1 MDSFRVRPLWHA
13 AAPPSDPQ
21 APDCATVNPPQE
33 HVQGDSWWTDYQ
45 AVSYQLAS
53 KHGNR
58 AQFANMVKTCHTAGV
73 GVIVGKLPVLRA
85 SSRRARK
92 VFWDGGHD
100 GEWGSGVVRVLSGCG
115 TRPDRFPTSET
126 PVLSV
131 VQASCQNRSGRR
143 WWSCVHR
150 HYLEPHVRARFRDR
164 LCRILLYE
172 VQLPRNLPKPGL
184 PFMPARD
191 QQLEQ
196 RDRGSDV
203 RACWISRVSVPTSLI
218 LRGSLTKAIVASRQ
232 RRNMF
237 AAGWHSMGTT
247 SLVSVWM
254 ASDSM
259 PRSVSPDFVRR
270 TVTLLSNPCRHAR
283 R

>member
-73 GVIVGKLPVLRA
+73 GVIVGESPILRFENP
-85 SSRRARK
+85 ARK
-92 VFWDGGHD
+92 NAMAD
-100 GEWGSGVVRVLSGCG
+100 GCG
-115 TRPDRFPTSET
+115 RP
-126 PVLSV
+126 
-131 VQASCQNRSGRR
+131 
-143 WWSCVHR
+143 HR
-150 HYLEPHVRARFRDR
+150 HDLEPHVRTRFRDR
-164 LCRILLYE
+164 VCRILVYE
-172 VQLPRNLPKPGL
+172 VQLPRNLPESGL
-184 PFMPARD
+184 PFLPAWD

-203 RACWISRVSVPTSLI
+203 RTCWISRVSVPTSLI
-218 LRGSLTKAIVASRQ
+218 LRRSLTKAIVASRQ

-237 AAGWHSMGTT
+237 AAGWHSTATT